1 MKGKESKNQPH
12 CHFFLMSSLE
22 TNGKEICLLFF
33 VKKASAQVL
42 PVNLHTTPVL
52 NVMIIV
58 EV

>member
-1 MKGKESKNQPH
+1 
-12 CHFFLMSSLE
+12 MSSLE